1 MKGEIKLHFDKKKIS
16 AMVLGLL
23 FAASSLTM
31 AASLSAVRFHSGA
44 EHDRVVFDLSELP
57 SYESRIS
64 IDGRELTLDFSNT
77 DDKTLNKESFTSQRI
92 EKITYK
98 LNKGHL
104 LATIRLKAGYTYE
117 IKKLANPARIFVDV
131 IAESQKSTDNTRIAV
146 GNAAKK
152 NTSTAKPVYDESNLM
167 PLNFD
172 GLYNEMMAPGIMRR
186 EYVYWDEGGKITA
199 FFVEADSSLYKIK
212 PVLARNVVPGLA
224 TTSKMSDDNNAVA
237 AINGTYF
244 ALNGDMIGMVKMD
257 DMIAGTTYYNRS
269 AVAEKKDGSLVWG
282 RVSYNGSVTLG
293 GIEQPVSGVDAE
305 RGENNLIIYNKL
317 YGARTKTNDYGKEYT
332 VQDGKVTEISNG
344 NSAIPDN
351 GYVISVH
358 GTAAEKF
365 KNVQVGDSAVVNETL
380 GEPWDNAVWVM
391 GAGPRLVTDGKATN
405 TAALEEFP
413 ADIRVGRAP
422 RSAVAITKNGNYLF
436 AVVDGRQSSS
446 KGLTLNAWANL
457 LVKLG
462 AYNAINLDGGGSSA
476 LVIGGVLQN
485 SPSDGHERNVGSGLI
500 IEKK

>member
-1 MKGEIKLHFDKKKIS
+1 MYFSKKKIL
-16 AMVLGLL
+16 ATMLGVL
-23 FAASSLTM
+23 FASSSLTM

-64 IDGRELTLDFSNT
+64 IDGRELTLDFSNV
-77 DDKTLNKESFTSQRI
+77 DDKTLNKDNFTSQRI

-98 LNKGHL
+98 LTKGHL
-104 LATIRLKAGYTYE
+104 LATIRLKSGYTYE

-131 IAESQKSTDNTRIAV
+131 IEESAKSTDNTRIAIS
-146 GNAAKK
+146 NTANKNTNK
-152 NTSTAKPVYDESNLM
+152 NTSTNKPSYDESNLT

-172 GLYNEMMAPGIMRR
+172 GLYSEMMAPGIMRR
-186 EYVYWDEGGKITA
+186 EYVYWDEAGKITA

-224 TTSKMSDDNNAVA
+224 TTSKMSDDNDAVA
-237 AINGTYF
+237 AINATYF
-244 ALNGDMIGMVKMD
+244 ALSGDMIGMVKVD
-257 DMIAGTTYYNRS
+257 GMIAGTTYYNRS
-269 AVAEKKDGSLVWG
+269 AVGEKQDGSLVWG
-282 RVSYNGSVTLG
+282 RVSYNGSVTLDG
-293 GIEQPVSGVDAE
+293 VEQPVSGVDAE
-305 RGENNLIIYNKL
+305 RSENSLIIYNKL
-317 YGARTKTNDYGKEYT
+317 YGARTKTNDYGTEYT
-332 VQDGKVTEISNG
+332 VQDGKVTKIGKG
-344 NSAIPDN
+344 NSVIPAN

-358 GTAAEKF
+358 GTAEEKF
-365 KNVQVGDSAVVNETL
+365 KNVQVGSSAVISETL
-380 GEPWDNAVWVM
+380 GEPWDSAVWVM
-391 GAGPRLVTDGKATN
+391 GAGPRLVTNGKATN
-405 TAALEEFP
+405 TAAQEEFP

-446 KGLTLNAWANL
+446 KGLTLTAWANL

-485 SPSDGHERNVGSGLI
+485 SPSDGHERSVGSGLI